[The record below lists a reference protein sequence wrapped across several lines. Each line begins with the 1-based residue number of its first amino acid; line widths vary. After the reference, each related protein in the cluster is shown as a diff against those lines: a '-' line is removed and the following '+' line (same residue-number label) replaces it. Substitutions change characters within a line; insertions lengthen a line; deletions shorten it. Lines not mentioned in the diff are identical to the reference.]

1 MCFRRQNRMNAPYPE
16 AHNILYLQAKDGIFR
31 IQTLEQQGFVSRR
44 FVSTIGSGEKND
56 SPLPA
61 SCRRISCL
69 CNLKGTNTMSVSS
82 IEEAIEDIRQG
93 KMVILVD
100 DEDRE
105 NEGDLTLAAEA
116 ATPENINFMAKYG
129 RGLICLTLTPDKCD
143 ALGLRPM
150 VRDNTSP
157 FETAFTVSIEAKSGV
172 TTGISAAD
180 RAHTILTAVADNA
193 TPKDLV
199 SPGHVFPLRARKG
212 GVLVRSGQ
220 TEGSVDLARLAGLRP
235 AGVICEIMNDD
246 GSMSRMPELK
256 KFAKHHG
263 IKICT
268 VADLVA
274 YRLRTERLVRTVAEA
289 QIPSRF
295 GGDWRAVAFE
305 NDVDHL
311 EHIALVKGEI
321 KKGEPVLVRVHS
333 ECLTGDVL
341 GSQRCDC
348 GDQLH
353 SAMRKIAEEGKG
365 VILYMRQEGRG
376 IGLVNKLK
384 AYELQDKGLD
394 TVEANLKL
402 GFKADLRDYG
412 IGAQILLALGIT
424 KIRLLT
430 NNPKKLIGL
439 QGYGIDIV
447 DRVSIE
453 MVATENNID
462 YLTTKRDKLGH
473 MLENL

>member
-1 MCFRRQNRMNAPYPE
+1 MPVAR
-16 AHNILYLQAKDGIFR
+16 
-31 IQTLEQQGFVSRR
+31 
-44 FVSTIGSGEKND
+44 
-56 SPLPA
+56 
-61 SCRRISCL
+61 
-69 CNLKGTNTMSVSS
+69 
-82 IEEAIEDIRQG
+82 IEEAIEEIRQG

-105 NEGDLTLAAEA
+105 NEGDLAMAAEA
-116 ATPENINFMAKYG
+116 VTPEAINFMARYG
-129 RGLICLTLTPDKCD
+129 RGLICLTLTPEKCD
-143 ALGLRPM
+143 SLGLHPM

-157 FETAFTVSIEAKSGV
+157 FETAFTVSIEAKRGV

-193 TPKDLV
+193 TQADLV
-199 SPGHVFPLRARKG
+199 SPGHIFPLRARRG

-246 GSMSRMPELK
+246 GTMSRMPELK
-256 KFAKHHG
+256 SFAKQHG
-263 IKICT
+263 LKICT
-268 VADLVA
+268 IADLVA
-274 YRLRTERLVRTVAEA
+274 YRLKNERLVRTVAEA
-289 QIPSRF
+289 RLPSRY
-295 GGDWRAVAFE
+295 GGEWRAVAFE
-305 NDVDHL
+305 NDVDRL
-311 EHIALVKGEI
+311 EHIALVKGEVARD
-321 KKGEPVLVRVHS
+321 EPVLVRVHS

-348 GDQLH
+348 GEQLH
-353 SAMRKIAEEGKG
+353 QAMQMISREEKG

-376 IGLVNKLK
+376 IGLVNKLR
-384 AYELQDKGLD
+384 AYELQDQGRD
-394 TVEANLKL
+394 TVEANLEL

-447 DRVSIE
+447 ERVPIE
-453 MVATENNID
+453 AEPTEANRS
-462 YLTTKRDKLGH
+462 YLKTKQEKMGH
-473 MLENL
+473 LLENI

>member
-1 MCFRRQNRMNAPYPE
+1 
-16 AHNILYLQAKDGIFR
+16 
-31 IQTLEQQGFVSRR
+31 
-44 FVSTIGSGEKND
+44 
-56 SPLPA
+56 
-61 SCRRISCL
+61 
-69 CNLKGTNTMSVSS
+69 MSVSS

-105 NEGDLTLAAEA
+105 NEGDLTMAAEA
-116 ATPENINFMAKYG
+116 ATTETINFMAKYG
-129 RGLICLTLTPDKCD
+129 RGLICLTLTPEKCD

-157 FETAFTVSIEAKSGV
+157 FETAFTISIEAKHGV

-193 TPKDLV
+193 SSKDLV

-246 GSMSRMPELK
+246 GSMARMPELK
-256 KFAKHHG
+256 EFAKQHG

-289 QIPSRF
+289 QIPSCY

-311 EHIALVKGEI
+311 EHIALVKGDI

-353 SAMRKIAEEGKG
+353 RAMRKIADEGKG

-447 DRVSIE
+447 DRVPIE
-453 MVATENNID
+453 IAPTESNID